1 MDKPA
6 DTPRTTDVY
15 QLHIGAT
22 PDQGAL
28 KDSSQGSHPAES
40 HGKGEAAFKPV
51 SQHVKVYKGKV
62 TTQKVSEVVNY
73 ATPLGPDRRRPCGCP
88 EQLVQLSRLF
98 ARGSPGCTRVPP
110 PLWPA
115 LLHSVCTSTSRIKD
129 ARQGRLGASGG
140 TAREIRGPR

>member
-88 EQLVQLSRLF
+88 EQLVQLSRLLTGVVT
-98 ARGSPGCTRVPP
+98 RLHPGDYPP
-110 PLWPA
+110 
-115 LLHSVCTSTSRIKD
+115 
-129 ARQGRLGASGG
+129 
-140 TAREIRGPR
+140 